1 MRAMNAA
8 ECSKHRMLV
17 ANDRFAASIIF
28 VAYKPPFRGN
38 RSVSHNDHATSSH
51 CKPDMYVIAYK
62 SFSGCILAIV
72 HVYHSYSEKV
82 RYGTTAT
89 KIIELNTAVSIA

>member
-1 MRAMNAA
+1 
-8 ECSKHRMLV
+8 
-17 ANDRFAASIIF
+17 
-28 VAYKPPFRGN
+28 
-38 RSVSHNDHATSSH
+38 
-51 CKPDMYVIAYK
+51 MYAIAYK

-72 HVYHSYSEKV
+72 DVYHSYSEKV